1 MTQNPIRLVIFD
13 FDGTLA
19 DASGL
24 IIAMQA
30 TLKYMQLPVP
40 TAEQV
45 KRVIGLPL
53 IDCFTHLVPMDD
65 ATAQKCSEAYRNI
78 FEEKKNKEI
87 LPQPFPN
94 VDATLRK
101 LHADGY
107 TLAIASSRLTY
118 SLMSFI
124 DAFQW
129 TSLISEVIGP
139 DKGRKIQARPR
150 TGEQNSQR
158 PSLPAAG
165 GFGGGRC
172 ALRHSDGKRCW
183 SPHLR
188 CHLRQRLARV
198 ARSDPARLDH
208 RRLWKNHPDIGAKL
222 RRF

>member
-1 MTQNPIRLVIFD
+1 MTQNPIRLVILD

-19 DASGL
+19 DTSGL
-24 IIAMQA
+24 IIATMQA
-30 TLKYMQLPVP
+30 TLQYMQLPVP

-107 TLAIASSRLTY
+107 TLAVASSRLTY

-124 DAFQW
+124 EAFQW

-139 DKGRKIQARPR
+139 DKVEKSKPDPEPVNRILSDLHFKPQEALVVGDAPFDILMGKGAGAHTCAVTYGNASRESLAATQPDWIIDDFGKIIQIL
-150 TGEQNSQR
+150 EQS
-158 PSLPAAG
+158 
-165 GFGGGRC
+165 
-172 ALRHSDGKRCW
+172 
-183 SPHLR
+183 
-188 CHLRQRLARV
+188 
-198 ARSDPARLDH
+198 
-208 RRLWKNHPDIGAKL
+208 
-222 RRF
+222 